1 MSLAHFFGRIRPGLF
16 QKPQGVAVWMV
27 ESSTPPPIYPT
38 RPESS
43 FVKTLKRVFAPVVVV
58 LVAGG
63 KYLAPLLKFGLPLLK
78 TGGTMFLSIW
88 IYARFYG
95 WQFAVGFVLLLL
107 VHECGHLV
115 GARLMGLKVGAPVFI
130 PFMGA
135 VIALKEAPRNAWIEA
150 VVGIG
155 GPLLGSAGA
164 LAVWSMGFVTGH
176 PFWFALG
183 YTGMFLNLFNLIP
196 IVPLDGGRIVTAI
209 SPWLWLV
216 GVVIAVPFLLW
227 YWTFV
232 SLMILLIVG
241 SSIPRVLRLFRNRSE
256 EEARFFECT
265 RGQRLTISAL
275 YFGLLAGLG
284 AVMTLSHTLELIQ

>member
-1 MSLAHFFGRIRPGLF
+1 MWQFER
-16 QKPQGVAVWMV
+16 V

-43 FVKTLKRVFAPVVVV
+43 FVKTLKRVFAPVAVV

-63 KYLAPLLKFGLPLLK
+63 KFLAPLLKFGLPLLK

-183 YTGMFLNLFNLIP
+183 YTGLFLNLFNLIP

-216 GVVIAVPFLLW
+216 GVLIAVPFLLW
-227 YWTFV
+227 HWTFV
-232 SLMILLIVG
+232 SLIILLIVG
-241 SSIPRVLRLFRNRSE
+241 SSIPRVLRLFRRQSE

-265 RGQRLTISAL
+265 RAQRLTISAL